1 MTTPSPEVCPKL
13 RTHSASDAGAPISA
27 LLMLVFLLGGV
38 VGEII
43 HDLIALC
50 ELPIE
55 IFIWICSRLRRAV
68 FSVVPFLIVL
78 AALPLVPVHALRA
91 QDGSLIGKEVAIPR
105 HLQDGE
111 EYELSIQKLIQFGES
126 LFTAKWTIQEGQ
138 GRARVKGLPTGP
150 QLSDPSEPLV
160 FPRNF
165 NRISGPDSN
174 SCAGCH
180 NQPFIGG
187 GGDRATEVFVLGQ
200 RFDFASFDHNDML
213 STKGATDERGQFGT
227 LQTIANERKTI
238 GMNGSGFIEML
249 ARQMTAD
256 LQAIRDSITPGSA
269 RTLVTKGV
277 AFGTLARRLDGS
289 WDTSAVLGL
298 PAPSLASTDSS
309 HPPSLIVMPFHQA
322 GAAVSLRQFTNNAFT
337 QHHGIQSE
345 ERFGLGVDEDGDGFA
360 NELTRADMPAVTVYQ
375 AALPVPGRVMSD
387 DPEAQKAAVLGEVRF
402 QQIGCATCHIPGLPL
417 VNRGWIYS
425 EPNPYN
431 PAGNLQPGQAP
442 ALSIDLTSDEL
453 PGPRLKP
460 DSNGIVWVPA
470 YTDLKLHDITSG
482 PNDPNAEPLDQN
494 QPIGSPA
501 FFAGNTKFI
510 TRKLWGVGN
519 SGPYM
524 HHGKFTTMREA
535 ILAHSGE
542 ALASRQAYQSLAPYD
557 GDCVI
562 EFLKS
567 LQILWPGTHNPLLE
581 SRDE

>member
-1 MTTPSPEVCPKL
+1 MRTAKSEVCPKTPA
-13 RTHSASDAGAPISA
+13 RSKSDVNTLAFP
-27 LLMLVFLLGGV
+27 LLMFLFLLGGMI
-38 VGEII
+38 EE
-43 HDLIALC
+43 ALC
-50 ELPIE
+50 DLGALCDVCVGG
-55 IFIWICSRLRRAV
+55 FVWIGSRLRRAV
-68 FSVVPFLIVL
+68 FSVPPLLFIL
-78 AALPLVPVHALRA
+78 ALNALVPPRA
-91 QDGSLIGKEVAIPR
+91 MWSQDRSQTQNLIGKEVSVPR
-105 HLQDGE
+105 HLQNGE
-111 EYELSIQKLIQFGES
+111 EYELSIPALIRFGES

-138 GRARVKGLPTGP
+138 GRARAKGTAAGLS
-150 QLSDPSEPLV
+150 LSDPSDPLA

-180 NQPFIGG
+180 NQPYTGG

-213 STKGATDERGQFGT
+213 SIKGATDERGQFVT

-249 ARQMTAD
+249 ARQMTD
-256 LQAIRDSITPGSA
+256 EMRIIRDSIKPGTA
-269 RTLVTKGV
+269 RTLVCEGV
-277 AFGTLARRLDGS
+277 VFGTLARRIDGT
-289 WDTSAVLGL
+289 WDTSGVQGL
-298 PAPSLASTDSS
+298 PASSLASDSS
-309 HPPSLIVMPFHQA
+309 HPPSLTMMPFHQA
-322 GAAVSLRQFTNNAFT
+322 GAVVSLRQFTNNAFT
-337 QHHGIQSE
+337 HHHGMQSE
-345 ERFGLGVDEDGDGFA
+345 ERFGIGVDEDGDGFV
-360 NELTRADMPAVTVYQ
+360 NELTRADITAVTIYQ
-375 AALPVPGRVMSD
+375 ATLPVPGRVMAA
-387 DPEAQKAAVLGEVRF
+387 DPEAAKAARIGEVRF
-402 QQIGCATCHIPGLPL
+402 AQLGCTTCHIPALPL

-431 PAGNLQPGQAP
+431 PAGNLQLGQAT

-470 YTDLKLHDITSG
+470 YTDLKLHDVTSG

-494 QPIGSPA
+494 QPIGSA
-501 FFAGNTKFI
+501 GFFGGNAKFI

-542 ALASRQAYQSLAPYD
+542 ALASRKAFEGLSSYD
-557 GDCVI
+557 RDCVI
-562 EFLKS
+562 EFLKT
-567 LQILWPGTHNPLLE
+567 LQILPLATH
-581 SRDE
+581 SKD